1 MAATLQATIY
11 EWSQTL
17 PNSFDI
23 TLIHIY
29 YQPEVTIG
37 KYRGMEVFL
46 LQYFLLVNVYKMM
59 HYNYIKMNEVG

>member
-1 MAATLQATIY
+1 MAATLQATIC

-23 TLIHIY
+23 TLIRIY

-37 KYRGMEVFL
+37 KYWGMEVFL
-46 LQYFLLVNVYKMM
+46 LQNSLLVNVYKMM